1 MGLSTSG
8 FTGYTGKL
16 AWVDLTARKTFVEPA
31 DPAVYRDYIGGRGVQ
46 ARLIYEHLKGS
57 GPLEDPLGPK
67 NRIVLGSAAPNDTL
81 IPTAGRGS
89 CSFIGTMTRSPE
101 AVPWVPGHEPLYGLI
116 THSSCGGLFPN
127 MLKRAG
133 IDHLIIDGKA
143 DAPVRILVSEG
154 KVEVLPAEDELF
166 EDRGGRKVVRTASA
180 ITDFLTKKYPRSSTV
195 CLGPGG
201 WNKVAFACLTA
212 DHHRNF
218 GRGGAGAVFG
228 SKNLVAITAFGRET
242 VSYNDQDKFQRL
254 GKELDAL
261 VKGHASDPARTA
273 SFRPT
278 TGTTWWLDRAF
289 RGGYMGK
296 EGGYLPWH
304 NFDEGSFDAADY
316 ARVSTGAFL
325 EFAGK
330 HNVCNRCRHIMC
342 TRSASVDKG
351 SYAGSGV
358 RPEFETIALWI
369 NCCILDR
376 DAIFHL
382 NHLSNELGIDT
393 MTLGSVMAGA
403 MELAEKGYL
412 KGYASAPAFGSAPDM
427 VRTLETI
434 AYGSDEL
441 GRMLGQY
448 SDRVIAGVGAA
459 APASDLTEIARSVTT
474 AFGGLG
480 YAGIEP
486 KAFPGMFTAY
496 GTSNRGRGDHTYAWT
511 IQAEEGGLE
520 GAENLAGYV
529 AAGQEGKALVDS
541 LGLCDFF
548 TADVTSD
555 LFLSLYHA
563 LTGTEHSAV
572 SMTACGK
579 RIYALERRINN
590 LQGRGRAYDAYVP
603 PKLTVP
609 MNRGALK
616 GRAVDPAYYGSIL
629 DAYYRA
635 QGWSM
640 EGVVD
645 VGLLERL
652 GVKP

>member
-8 FTGYTGKL
+8 FTGHRGKL
-16 AWVDLTARKTFVEPA
+16 AWIDLEARKTSIEPA
-31 DPAVYRDYIGGRGVQ
+31 DPAVYRDYVGGRGVQ
-46 ARLIYEHLKGS
+46 ARLIYEHLKAW
-57 GPLEDPLGPK
+57 GPLKDPLGPK
-67 NRIVLGSAAPNDTL
+67 NRIILGSAAPNDTL
-81 IPTAGRGS
+81 VPTAGRGS

-101 AVPWVPGHEPLYGLI
+101 PVSWVPDHRPLYGLI

-133 IDHLIIDGKA
+133 IDHLIVDGKA

-154 KVEVLPAEDELF
+154 KAEVLPAEDDLF
-166 EDRGGRKVVRTASA
+166 KQRGGRQVVRPASA
-180 ITDFLTKKYPRSSTV
+180 ITDFLTAKYPGSSTV

-228 SKNLVAITAFGRET
+228 SKNLVAVTAFGREP
-242 VSYNDQDKFQRL
+242 VSYHDRDKFQKL

-261 VKGHASDPARTA
+261 VKGHVSDPAKTA

-289 RGGYMGK
+289 NGGYMGK

-316 ARVSTGAFL
+316 AKVSTEAFL
-325 EFAGK
+325 EIAGK

-342 TRSASVDKG
+342 TRSASVESG
-351 SYAGSGV
+351 PYAGRGV

-412 KGYASAPAFGSAPDM
+412 KGYPDAPSFGSAPDM
-427 VRTLETI
+427 IRTLETI
-434 AYGSDEL
+434 AYGSDDL
-441 GRMLGQY
+441 GRLFGQY

-459 APASDLTEIARSVTT
+459 FPASDLMEIARSVTT

-511 IQAEEGGLE
+511 IQAEEGGLD

-529 AAGQEGKALVDS
+529 SAGQEGKALVDS

-555 LFLSLYHA
+555 LFLSLYQA
-563 LTGTEHSAV
+563 LTGTGHSAT
-572 SMTACGK
+572 SMKACGK
-579 RIYALERRINN
+579 RIYSLERRINN
-590 LQGRGRAYDAYVP
+590 LQGRGRAYDAFVP
-603 PKLTVP
+603 PKLVVP
-609 MNRGALK
+609 MSRGALK
-616 GRAVDPAYYGSIL
+616 GRAVNPAYYGSIL

-635 QGWSM
+635 QGWSRN
-640 EGVVD
+640 GD
-645 VGLLERL
+645 VSAELAERL
-652 GVKP
+652 GIKP